1 MNGLVSLSQALP
13 WAMLNDDDGTGKTPT
28 SLSYKLYKSMD
39 PMYNIQDG
47 ERKDSPL
54 GSII

>member
-1 MNGLVSLSQALP
+1 MNGLVCLSQALP

-47 ERKDSPL
+47 EKEEKIHP
-54 GSII
+54 